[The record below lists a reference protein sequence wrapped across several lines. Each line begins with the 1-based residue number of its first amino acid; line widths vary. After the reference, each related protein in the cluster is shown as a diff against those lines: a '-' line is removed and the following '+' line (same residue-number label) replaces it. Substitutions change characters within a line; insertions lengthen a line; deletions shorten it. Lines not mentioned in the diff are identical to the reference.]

1 MRDALPSP
9 LPLDTT
15 LTLDADQRP
24 LYGHDIERF
33 RARMGLVNADM
44 AQAMC
49 ILPGKYQQAVRN
61 PDPLPLNQDI
71 LLRLY
76 QHSPSPSS
84 WQSWS
89 PGEAF
94 EVFYGPLLRS
104 FVLPTQRDAAQV
116 MLRRRFAALMGRS
129 YGRTA
134 SWIDG
139 NQGHSLSVQRILG
152 KLVEFETPHAVL
164 EPLAARAHAVRGLD
178 LEALAPLP
186 TLAQLIRSRRGRRPN
201 RIHWDCSPPEAHAC
215 AVLGGRP

>member
-24 LYGHDIERF
+24 LYGHDIECF
-33 RARMGLVNADM
+33 RARMGLANADM
-44 AQAMC
+44 ALAMC
-49 ILPGKYQQAVRN
+49 LLPGQYQQAVRH

-94 EVFYGPLLRS
+94 EAFYGPLMRS
-104 FVLPTQRDAAQV
+104 FVLPAQHDAARL
-116 MLRRRFAALMGRS
+116 MLRRRFAAVMGRS
-129 YGRTA
+129 CGRAA

-139 NQGHSLSVQRILG
+139 SQGHSLSVQRILG
-152 KLVEFETPHAVL
+152 KLVEFEAPRAVL

-186 TLAQLIRSRRGRRPN
+186 TPEQGSRSRRGRPPKRTH
-201 RIHWDCSPPEAHAC
+201 RDFSPPEAHAC
-215 AVLGGRP
+215 AMPGGRP